1 MFSLAVCKGLY
12 LLPLG
17 ATQVANYR
25 VVGYVGEAPRILGY
39 LWVSWGDPQVK
50 YHQKLIGCL
59 LDGVCEVLSGTH
71 GSLMPSKSNWLL
83 FSKAPHS

>member
-17 ATQVANYR
+17 ATQVANYK
-25 VVGYVGEAPRILGY
+25 VVGYVGEAPGILGCP
-39 LWVSWGDPQVK
+39 WVSWRDPQVK

-71 GSLMPSKSNWLL
+71 VSLMPSKSNWLL